1 MIMLDT
7 IGGATDI
14 LRRSLFLPDNLFSM
28 AVYATLVIGSDGST
42 SKNGTSREIASGAD
56 RSEFLARRREV
67 DFILIGGQT
76 ARCEPYHRTPVP
88 VVVASRS
95 MINSLADNR
104 NAYWWNC
111 TPLEALERGMKKF
124 GDNVLVEAGASII
137 FELIQARALDGI
149 YLSVTPQSGGV
160 EKIDYRQL
168 IENFS
173 EISMRNFE
181 DTKFIEAKTLK

>member
-1 MIMLDT
+1 
-7 IGGATDI
+7 
-14 LRRSLFLPDNLFSM
+14 M

-42 SKNGTSREIASGAD
+42 SKNGSSREIASGAD
-56 RSEFLARRREV
+56 RGEFLARRRDV

-76 ARCEPYHRTPVP
+76 ARSEPYRRTPVP

-111 TPLEALERGMKKF
+111 TPLEALERGIKKF
-124 GDNVLVEAGASII
+124 GDNVLVEAGASFI
-137 FELIQARALDGI
+137 FQLIEARALDGI
-149 YLSVTPQSGGV
+149 YLSITLQSGGD
-160 EKIDYRQL
+160 EKIDYRPL
-168 IENFS
+168 IDKFS
-173 EISMRNFE
+173 EIKVRDFE